1 MAVLVFREVDN
12 LDEPQEST
20 VIAVVLP
27 NRTILAVDEENKS
40 ILTGYLNM
48 VSEDVTGEEFF
59 EEFATVVQER
69 VMSISAGL
77 QKDDSKARELVQEY
91 DLS

>member
-12 LDEPQEST
+12 LYEPQEST

-40 ILTGYLNM
+40 ILTGYLQM
-48 VSEDVTGEEFF
+48 IPEELTGQEFF
-59 EEFATVVQER
+59 EEFATLVQNR

>member
-1 MAVLVFREVDN
+1 MI
-12 LDEPQEST
+12 P
-20 VIAVVLP
+20 
-27 NRTILAVDEENKS
+27 EE
-40 ILTGYLNM
+40 LTGQ
-48 VSEDVTGEEFF
+48 EFF
-59 EEFATVVQER
+59 EEFATLVQNR